1 MNNGLRVLVAD
12 GDPQVCSAL
21 KLFLEQ
27 QPDTLV
33 SVAGRA
39 DEAANLAA
47 VTIPDII
54 LFDWQFACKASGSG
68 LICEL
73 KRVCPGAVI
82 IAMSARPE
90 ARQAA
95 LNAGADRFFSKN
107 DNPCILLNSLGKL
120 AGRKPADCPGR

>member
-1 MNNGLRVLVAD
+1 MNNSLRVLVAD

-39 DEAANLAA
+39 DEAVNLAA
-47 VTIPDII
+47 GSTQDII
-54 LFDWQFACKASGSG
+54 LLDWQLACKSSGG
-68 LICEL
+68 GFIHEL
-73 KRVCPGAVI
+73 RRLCPGAAV

-95 LNAGADRFFSKN
+95 LNGGADRFFSKN
-107 DNPCILLNSLGKL
+107 DNPCILLNSLGRL
-120 AGRKPADCPGR
+120 AGRKPADCPSR